1 MMLCFCIFVGSNKH
15 FQFHSISTA
24 CCLFVDDTE
33 LPAIWSPMAKTDHV
47 TLVTLQ
53 PTSDEYRRVNNMLI
67 SSAGGTVKRVISV
80 RITYHTVV
88 MHISTYTVHC
98 K

>member
-15 FQFHSISTA
+15 FQFHSISIA

-47 TLVTLQ
+47 MPVTLQ
-53 PTSDEYRRVNNMLI
+53 PTSDEYRRVKDLFT
-67 SSAGGTVKRVISV
+67 SSAQGTVKRVMSV
-80 RITYHTVV
+80 RIT
-88 MHISTYTVHC
+88 
-98 K
+98 